1 MVKADRSRTDKALR
15 ALESGIRGV
24 LVFGRDE
31 GLIRERA
38 DILAAQVVDDIA
50 DPFRVAR
57 ITQEALRDSPTLIG
71 DEMSAIS
78 MLGGRRLV
86 RIDGAADWAAEPVR
100 VALTGESGDSL
111 LLAVAG
117 DLPPRSKLRTLFEKA
132 KDLLAIPCYPDE
144 GRDLAGLVRET
155 LTEPGLG
162 IAPDAQAALIA
173 SLGSDRQ
180 VSRRELEKLVLYKL
194 DDSST
199 TVNLDDVRAVVGNA
213 SAMAVSQIAEAVT
226 GGEPDR
232 LDALM
237 DRAFAAGES
246 PVAILRI
253 VSRRLQQMHRL
264 RGHMA
269 QGLSADQAAGK
280 LRPPLFYKEKDA
292 FLRHAQAWS
301 PDRVAQALTRLLE
314 TEAACKSTGMPA
326 ETICARS
333 CMALAATMRRRG

>member
-1 MVKADRSRTDKALR
+1 MVKADRARTAKALR
-15 ALESGIRGV
+15 ALEGDIRGV

-38 DILAAQVVDDIA
+38 ETLAGQIVDDPA

-57 ITQEALRDSPTLIG
+57 VTQTTIKDAPSLIG
-71 DEMSAIS
+71 DEMAAIS

-86 RIDGAADWAAEPVR
+86 RLDDAADWATEAVR
-100 VALTGESGDSL
+100 QALAGDTGDAL
-111 LLAVAG
+111 LLALAG

-144 GRDLAGLVRET
+144 GRDLADLVRET
-155 LTEPGLG
+155 LTAEGLG
-162 IAPDAQAALIA
+162 IAPDAQTALIA

-180 VSRRELEKLVLYKL
+180 LSRRELEKLALYKQG
-194 DDSST
+194 DDSR
-199 TVNLDDVRAVVGNA
+199 TVSLDDVRACIGNS
-213 SAMAVSQIAEAVT
+213 SAMALTLIAEAVT
-226 GGEPDR
+226 GGEADR

-237 DRAFAAGES
+237 ERAFAAGEN
-246 PVAILRI
+246 PVAIIRT
-253 VSRRLQQMHRL
+253 VAQRLQRMHRL

-292 FLRHAQAWS
+292 FLRHARNWPEA
-301 PDRVAQALTRLLE
+301 RIAQALTRLLD

-326 ETICARS
+326 ATLCARS
-333 CMALAATMRRRG
+333 CLSLAASARRR